1 MKNSKTTFKE
11 VSEIFQTI
19 EEIASRNEI
28 TEILASF
35 YRELTSGDGE
45 ILSYLILGRVAP
57 FFVNSE
63 FNYSEKSLISLLE
76 KYAKAKDIDI
86 RVQQERDRLGDIGD
100 TVKLFSEK
108 CGFVSKGI
116 SIFEAYDTLWGI
128 VKTEGNGSV
137 ERKNSIILGALE
149 SFSPLEAKYFVRVIC
164 GQLRFGISFK
174 TLLDVFSF
182 VVVGDKSLRLDLD
195 RA

>member
-11 VSEIFQTI
+11 ISEIFQTI

-35 YRELTSGDGE
+35 YRELTSEEGE

-108 CGFVSKGI
+108 CGFVSKGA
-116 SIFEAYDTLWGI
+116 SLFDAYDTLWGI

-137 ERKNSIILGALE
+137 ERKN
-149 SFSPLEAKYFVRVIC
+149 
-164 GQLRFGISFK
+164 
-174 TLLDVFSF
+174 
-182 VVVGDKSLRLDLD
+182 
-195 RA
+195 

>member
-11 VSEIFQTI
+11 VSEIFQTV

-35 YRELTSGDGE
+35 YRELTSEEGE

-108 CGFVSKGI
+108 CGFVSKVH
-116 SIFEAYDTLWGI
+116 LP
-128 VKTEGNGSV
+128 K
-137 ERKNSIILGALE
+137 
-149 SFSPLEAKYFVRVIC
+149 
-164 GQLRFGISFK
+164 
-174 TLLDVFSF
+174 
-182 VVVGDKSLRLDLD
+182 
-195 RA
+195 